1 MRNRFFR
8 GLGQGIMLAAA
19 GGCLNAC
26 CQLSVSAAAQSVQ
39 REIAASL
46 QEVRTQNE
54 HLKKAIASGEYITVE
69 HRDGSYIFIDRD
81 RIYSDMAS
89 LSPQHKVRFVYFRSL
104 VREETVKHVLA
115 ELHEKGIDV
124 PFIVR
129 VHNGHDPYVE
139 NVCPLS
145 C

>member
-1 MRNRFFR
+1 MSNRFFR
-8 GLGQGIMLAAA
+8 ELGQGIMLAAA

-26 CQLSVSAAAQSVQ
+26 CQLSVSAAEQSLP

-46 QEVRTQNE
+46 QEVGTQNE
-54 HLKKAIASGEYITVE
+54 HLKNAIASGEYITVE
-69 HRDGSYIFIDRD
+69 HRDGSYIFIERD

>member
-1 MRNRFFR
+1 MSNRFFR
-8 GLGQGIMLAAA
+8 ELGQGIMLAAA

-26 CQLSVSAAAQSVQ
+26 CQLSVSPAEQSLP

-46 QEVRTQNE
+46 QEVGTQNE
-54 HLKKAIASGEYITVE
+54 HLKNAIASGEYITVE
-69 HRDGSYIFIDRD
+69 HRDGSYIFIERD

-104 VREETVKHVLA
+104 VREKTVKHVLV